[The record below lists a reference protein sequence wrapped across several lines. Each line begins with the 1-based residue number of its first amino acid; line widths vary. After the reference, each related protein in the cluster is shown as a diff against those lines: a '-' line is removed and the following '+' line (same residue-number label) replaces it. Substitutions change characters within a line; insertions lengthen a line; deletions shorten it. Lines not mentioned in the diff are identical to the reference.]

1 MRIIAG
7 THRGRRIAA
16 PSGAHTRPTGDRV
29 REALFDLVGPVDG
42 ASVIDLYAGS
52 GALGLE
58 ALSRGAARC
67 VFAETDRAACRV
79 IRRNLEQLGLEGVVV
94 QRDAGAVLH
103 GEAAGRVRHDL
114 VLVDPPYERW
124 TELEP
129 ELAPLLAAVVAPSG
143 IVVIETA
150 ARVEPALPLD
160 LVTSRRYGS
169 ARLTL
174 FAGPGDSPTL
184 TS

>member
-16 PSGAHTRPTGDRV
+16 PKGAHTRPTGDRV

-42 ASVIDLYAGS
+42 ASVLDLYAGS

-67 VFAETDRAACRV
+67 VFAETDPAACRV
-79 IRRNLEQLGLEGVVV
+79 IERNLEQLGLAGGRVLR
-94 QRDAGAVLH
+94 RDAVAVLR
-103 GEAAGRVRHDL
+103 GEEASATRHDL
-114 VLVDPPYERW
+114 VLADPPYERW
-124 TELEP
+124 AELEAA
-129 ELAPLLAAVVAPSG
+129 LAPLLAAVVAPSG
-143 IVVIETA
+143 IVVVETG
-150 ARVEPALPLD
+150 AREEPTLSLD

-174 FAGPGDSPTL
+174 FTP
-184 TS
+184 